1 MGFERALLPRDLS
14 FAWNRGCWK
23 VSLFYDSLKAI
34 RSTGGGM
41 AQVTIT
47 VRKNGSL
54 KVDDPN
60 GVVEMVDGDGNR
72 YDLTG
77 KTAFS
82 LCRCGASANRPFC
95 DGSHNKIG
103 FQAAETAIKTPQ
115 S

>member
-1 MGFERALLPRDLS
+1 
-14 FAWNRGCWK
+14 
-23 VSLFYDSLKAI
+23 
-34 RSTGGGM
+34 M

-54 KVDDPN
+54 KVDDPT

-95 DGSHNKIG
+95 DGSHNKIA
-103 FQAAETAIKTPQ
+103 FQACDTAIKTPQ